1 MKKLILLVLVILCS
15 CQSNKKEKE
24 NPDPKIRTL
33 VESEPDP
40 YFVDIKV
47 NDVKLAKPVFGDW
60 LYTRK
65 EKGQS
70 FEQFINSKHIV
81 PTKDENVVYLQPI
94 GKFDSFQ
101 VKQIEL
107 VREYLEIFF
116 QLETK
121 ALKTVSNDVIPKHAR
136 RIGDVGQEQFLA
148 GYILEDVLKN
158 EKPENGIGLMALTE
172 MDLYPKPEWN
182 YVFGLASFKDKI
194 AVSSMYRMQKEADFN
209 LCLERLLKICSHEI
223 GHMFGLRHCIDAN
236 CVMNGTN
243 SMIETDRHTLRLC
256 SNCQRKLN
264 SGIKYDNKKRLT
276 ELEKYFERNNLTTGK
291 QLMEKDLKSIQ

>member
-33 VESEPDP
+33 VESKPDP

-116 QLETK
+116 QLKTK
-121 ALKTVSNDVIPKHAR
+121 VLKTVSNDVIPKHAR

-148 GYILEDVLKN
+148 GYILEDVLKK

-276 ELEKYFERNNLTTGK
+276 ELQKYFERNNLTEGK